1 MVIRF
6 PGVGEKRLLLSW
18 APLTKRLTV
27 EVLVEQAAS
36 PAQWSEAAA
45 LIRAYLDGLPFEIDF
60 QDLDRELV
68 ELPSEYGPPRGA
80 GLLARAADGGG
91 ALGLRRRP
99 PLRRGRCR
107 AQADVRGPVG
117 PGPAGGSALAVGAV
131 HAARLLGY
139 RRLLLDTVAS
149 MTAAITVYESLGF
162 VAVAAYRHNPL
173 PDARYFALDL

>member
-1 MVIRF
+1 M
-6 PGVGEKRLLLSW
+6 
-18 APLTKRLTV
+18 

-45 LIRAYLDGLPFEIDF
+45 LIRAYLDELPFEIDF

-68 ELPSEYGPPRGA
+68 ELPSEYGPPLGA

-91 ALGLRRRP
+91 ALGFVGVRLFAEGDAELKRMYVDP
-99 PLRRGRCR
+99 SARGRQLGR
-107 AQADVRGPVG
+107 
-117 PGPAGGSALAVGAV
+117 ALAVGAV
-131 HAARLLGY
+131 HAARQLGY

-149 MTAAITVYESLGF
+149 MATAIAVYESLGF
-162 VAVAAYRHNPL
+162 APIGAYRHNPL